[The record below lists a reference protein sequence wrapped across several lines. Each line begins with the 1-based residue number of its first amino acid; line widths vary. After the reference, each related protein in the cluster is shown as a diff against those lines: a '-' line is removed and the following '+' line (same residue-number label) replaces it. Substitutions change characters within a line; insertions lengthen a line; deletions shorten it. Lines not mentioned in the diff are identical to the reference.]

1 MNDEKNIII
10 NIKLSED
17 KIASRLQEIRK
28 EIDKIEN
35 TNKSLQKSLNLVGDN
50 FGVVGKSIENNNKLI
65 KELEKEYNT
74 LQSKLSD
81 NTKATQDYN
90 DSLNRTNKSFQDTSS
105 SIKNLSDSIDKNS
118 DSLDSNK
125 RSLDDLAS
133 SQGDFDNNTRK
144 SIDSSN
150 DFSDTLEDLNDNIED
165 TTENLEKLGD
175 VDIEYDVDTTSLKDA
190 NTALNDLISSESKYG
205 EATDLIRTRTN
216 DLTGALIEETRQIQE
231 IANDLRTVSDINVN
245 VNTERSR
252 DELVDL
258 ANTAVNTRDDI
269 REAVE
274 SVRDF
279 DNVDLNIE
287 GRVNI
292 NTNDAEQSLRNLER
306 DVDRTKVKI
315 DDFARNNKVD
325 VEVDVKFD
333 QSKVNNS
340 IDELNKKLDTT
351 KSKARETKAELQ
363 TIEQLD
369 FRRVN
374 IEDLNVPLDKLTDEA
389 KQFGQTLLDVAINSD
404 LLKTALNNLG
414 IEADSAL
421 SNVIK
426 NLESFL
432 SNWSKA
438 GFSKAGAI
446 SAGIGAGFDIIANAI
461 QKADQSTLDLDE
473 HLKTIKFQSSRTFAR
488 DFADSLKEAMDD
500 VYKGIADMVNSI
512 PRALDD
518 VVSYALGGKSIEQQ
532 ARQNVEDRVAARI
545 EARKEAAEAEL
556 KSIQEAEESLRIKQQ
571 RWERELH
578 DLRLSLNSD
587 TLTDRIEAQK
597 RINEIERQ
605 QAEELYELAERKRKL
620 FEEALKKTIYKIS
633 EEAKKSPYLDENGE
647 VIPPEPGVRRG
658 PRFDFGRASRRSP
671 RRTFTPS
678 DRREIKQEEANY
690 EITEEEV
697 ELTKEQQAAL
707 EDLTATVDKY
717 RDAKEKANKTEQD
730 FLASEPDI
738 IRIAELEKDYN
749 KARQD
754 YEKEELER
762 RYQIQKLESQE
773 GDNSEAIYQIRK
785 KGLEDVN
792 ALLRQR
798 YTLESEQNRVAGARN
813 EEETEQLHKTGL
825 EIRKTELELEKLR
838 REHEKTTGVAV
849 EGLEEEDQELK
860 KIQED
865 QKQLAQ
871 AQRDYSREQERREQQ
886 IRELR
891 RQEGDQSQQIYE
903 IQKKGLEE
911 YIEILQKRLDLE
923 ADTAL
928 LNSKDSEEF
937 SQDDLEK
944 MNRAALELEKYQNI
958 LKNLDDER
966 DIAIRKKEEESQ
978 LEQQRQE
985 QQKQEQ
991 ERLDRIAAKEREYN
1005 KARQYYEIAEIKRR
1019 EELTKLEQN
1028 SEANSDAIKKTR
1040 LAGLNQYLQV
1050 LDKQEAAVRAS
1061 IKDNENKTEQ
1071 EIQSLHR
1078 IKVAR
1083 LQTQNEI
1090 NRLQQDSK
1098 KTEEEVNSSL
1108 TEQQRLL
1115 VDAQQKQRKL
1125 NDENRQYALAQ
1136 IKLQQDLADLR
1147 REEGDNSEAIYQREK
1162 ANLEKKIELLEKQ
1175 VEIYVQISAANSTKD
1190 ENGNPIFTEE
1200 DLDRTNRAE
1209 QELQKALNALMN
1221 LDAERQIA
1229 VQRLE
1234 EQAQAEETL
1243 AMEQALENSKM
1254 EEQQRRLRAF
1264 NDERR
1269 QYEKDEVDRNRR
1281 IAQLRNQ
1288 DVVDEEAILQIRRD
1302 SLIEK
1307 LNILSKEL
1315 EYTESTFNEK
1325 WQLSKK
1331 DIDLTEQEIEA
1342 KHRLEL
1348 QIRQLNTEIYES
1360 YGKGSGLDGVAGM
1373 FDKASNA
1380 SKGFVDNVKDATDAL
1395 ATLGVQ
1401 GGSAIRRLITG
1412 LQKVSKLLTS
1422 GPMIA
1427 IAGIIATIT
1436 IFVKGISKAFDENE
1450 ELVEKLHEAYAS
1462 FEPILKAFETTCK
1475 ILAEG
1480 IIDLVN
1486 VVGRLYRAFAGTE
1499 EMYQKQIKA
1508 AQELKKANEELDK
1521 AKTNLAYREEIRSYK
1536 AAELQRI
1543 IKDTELKSIDERIK
1557 AQKELNKIELQNL
1570 KDREKIAWDAVEI
1583 YQKEMDQ
1590 AKEITKDMVKHMDEL
1605 KVAALKAS
1613 NALKIGMME
1622 NYDAMVAIY
1631 SEFTEEELQIKLDE
1645 IQRKEDMLNAEVAQ
1659 IDELSKAVMHNFN
1672 LQQAILFL
1680 RQKGVSLT
1688 FEERNDWEAIYDK
1701 LLQIKPVLGQFDKE
1715 KSIINESIARVQ
1727 ARKKNNTTKTPKES
1741 EEKGPDYEKY
1751 WEDMFKKASKDLAA
1765 FHKELRDAEKDV
1777 EELGMTAIEVFDR
1790 NLEETLK
1797 DIDARRDEIEAQIME
1812 ILNTKAETD
1821 QERERQQQA
1830 FDYYVE
1836 MWMNMEDL
1844 KTQIS
1849 LKAEKDREKLE
1860 EEAILDSY
1868 ERRAQQLERYY
1879 KRQELTAT
1887 MNQSGTTD
1895 PTKAKSLDPLSSSLM
1910 GLDQAK
1916 DELKLLMDTIKEL
1929 DPASEAYQEF
1939 ADKIVDANMKVI
1951 ESQHKVIDEVV
1962 NTATSYID
1970 AYGSIASSLASYYQA
1985 EQKSVENSSKTE
1997 GEKAALIEDLKR
2009 KEKNATVAS
2018 IAFSTATALA
2028 KGIADAMT
2036 LIYPAN
2042 IVAMITTIAA
2052 VLSGIAQ
2059 AKAAMA
2065 GYAEGGII
2073 PGSSYSGDNVQARV
2087 NSGEMILT
2095 RKQQKQL
2102 FDIANG
2108 NGGNGFNYEL
2118 MVNAFSN
2125 ALTNMPS
2132 PVLDYQEFT
2141 TFSDNVNRYDSLVK
2155 IK

>member
-125 RSLDDLAS
+125 RSLDNLAS

-150 DFSDTLEDLNDNIED
+150 DFSDTLDDLNDNIED

-245 VNTERSR
+245 VNTERSK

-292 NTNDAEQSLRNLER
+292 DTNNAEQSLRNLER
-306 DVDRTKVKI
+306 DVDRTRVKI
-315 DDFARNNKVD
+315 DDFSRNNKVD

-333 QSKVNNS
+333 QSKINNS

-374 IEDLNVPLDKLTDEA
+374 VEDLNVPLDKLTDDA
-389 KQFGQTLLDVAINSD
+389 KQFGQTLLDVAVNSD

-421 SNVIK
+421 SNVVK

-446 SAGIGAGFDIIANAI
+446 TAGLSAGFDIIANAI
-461 QKADQSTLDLDE
+461 RKADQSTLDLDE

-512 PRALDD
+512 PQALDD
-518 VVSYALGGKSIEQQ
+518 IISYSLGGKSIEQT
-532 ARQNVEDRVAARI
+532 ARENVEANVRARI
-545 EARKEAAEAEL
+545 EERKEAAEAEL
-556 KSIQEAEESLRIKQQ
+556 KAIQDAEETLKFKQQ
-571 RWERELH
+571 KWERELQ
-578 DLRLSLNSD
+578 DLRLQLNSD

-597 RINEIERQ
+597 RINEIERK

-633 EEAKKSPYLDENGE
+633 EEAKKAAPTTDTEGSEETPH
-647 VIPPEPGVRRG
+647 RRG
-658 PRFDFGRASRRSP
+658 PRFDFGGVSRRMP
-671 RRTFTPS
+671 RKYPTRS
-678 DRREIKQEEANY
+678 DRREIAKEEAKY
-690 EITEEEV
+690 EITEEDV
-697 ELTKEQQAAL
+697 ELTKEQQAAY
-707 EDLTATVDKY
+707 EDLTSIVEKY
-717 RDAKEKANKTEQD
+717 KDAKEKANKAEQD

-749 KARQD
+749 DARRK
-754 YEKEELER
+754 YEDEELER
-762 RYQIQKLESQE
+762 RYQIQRLESQE
-773 GDNSEAIYQIRK
+773 GDHSEEIYQIRK

-798 YTLESEQNRVAGARN
+798 FTLESEQNRVAGARN
-813 EEETEQLHKTGL
+813 EQEKEQLHKTGL

-838 REHEKTTGVAV
+838 REHERTTSVAV

-871 AQRDYSREQERREQQ
+871 AQRDYSRDQERREQQ

-903 IQKKGLEE
+903 IQKKGLQE
-911 YIEILQKRLDLE
+911 YIEILQKRVDLE
-923 ADTAL
+923 SDKAL
-928 LNSKDSEEF
+928 LNSKDSQEF
-937 SQDDLEK
+937 SQEDLESL
-944 MNRAALELEKYQNI
+944 NRAALELDKYKNI
-958 LKNLDDER
+958 LKNLDEER
-966 DIAIRKKEEESQ
+966 DIAIKKKEEEDK
-978 LEQQRQE
+978 LEQQRQSE
-985 QQKQEQ
+985 QQREE
-991 ERLDRIAAKEREYN
+991 ERLSRIAAKEKEYN
-1005 KARQYYEIAEIKRR
+1005 DARRQYELDEIDRR
-1019 EELTKLEQN
+1019 QELTQLEQN
-1028 SEANSDAIKKTR
+1028 SEENADTIREKR
-1040 LAGLNQYLQV
+1040 IAGLQQYLQV
-1050 LDKQEAAVRAS
+1050 LDKQEEAVREG
-1061 IKDNENKTEQ
+1061 IVDDKNKTEQ
-1071 EIQSLHR
+1071 ELNNLHR
-1078 IKVAR
+1078 IEIARKQANNEIAR
-1083 LQTQNEI
+1083 LQEESNKSTQ
-1090 NRLQQDSK
+1090 
-1098 KTEEEVNSSL
+1098 EENKSL
-1108 TEQQRLL
+1108 SEQEKQLLDIQKRQRE
-1115 VDAQQKQRKL
+1115 L
-1125 NDENRQYALAQ
+1125 NKENRQYSLDQ
-1136 IKLQQDLADLR
+1136 IELQKQLSDLR
-1147 REEGDNSEAIYQREK
+1147 RQEADTSEQEYNLER
-1162 ANLEKKIELLEKQ
+1162 ANLERRIQLLRDQKDL
-1175 VEIYVQISAANSTKD
+1175 YVDLAAANSTINED
-1190 ENGNPIFTEE
+1190 GTPIISEE
-1200 DLDRTNRAE
+1200 DLDRVNRAE
-1209 QELQKALNALMN
+1209 IELAKVEAALYN
-1221 LDAERQIA
+1221 LDQERQRAI
-1229 VQRLE
+1229 QLE
-1234 EQAQAEETL
+1234 Q
-1243 AMEQALENSKM
+1243 
-1254 EEQQRRLRAF
+1254 EEQQRLSQLTAEQQREEEAR
-1264 NDERR
+1264 RR
-1269 QYEKDEVDRNRR
+1269 QQQAIHDINEARRTYESNEVDRRQR
-1281 IAQLRNQ
+1281 IAELRNEEI
-1288 DVVDEEAILQIRRD
+1288 VDEEKILQVRRE
-1302 SLIEK
+1302 SLNEK
-1307 LNILSKEL
+1307 LALLNKEL
-1315 EYTESTFNEK
+1315 DYQRSITQGLNE
-1325 WQLSKK
+1325 
-1331 DIDLTEQEIEA
+1331 LTEEQIDA
-1342 KHRLEL
+1342 QHRLQL
-1348 QIRQLNTEIYES
+1348 QIKETENEITNLS
-1360 YGKGSGLDGVAGM
+1360 SGNGNSNISSL
-1373 FDKASNA
+1373 FDSASDSTN
-1380 SKGFVDNVKDATDAL
+1380 SFVGNVKNATDAL
-1395 ATLGVQ
+1395 ATLGIQ

-1450 ELVEKLHEAYAS
+1450 ELVEKLHEAYKS
-1462 FEPILKAFETTCK
+1462 FEPILRAFETTCK

-1480 IIDLVN
+1480 IIDLV
-1486 VVGRLYRAFAGTE
+1486 GAIGKLYRAFAGTE
-1499 EMYQKQIKA
+1499 EMYQRQIKA
-1508 AQELKKANEELDK
+1508 AQELKKANEDLDK
-1521 AKTNLAYREEIRSYK
+1521 AKQQLALREEIRNQK
-1536 AAELQRI
+1536 ITELEEVV
-1543 IKDTELKSIDERIK
+1543 KDTELKSIDERIK
-1557 AQKELNKIELQNL
+1557 AQEKINKLKLANAKEA
-1570 KDREKIAWDAVEI
+1570 EKIAWEEVRIQQETMNQAEKITDDMIDKLHELELTAI
-1583 YQKEMDQ
+1583 KSTNAMKNAFKE
-1590 AKEITKDMVKHMDEL
+1590 AYNDMVE
-1605 KVAALKAS
+1605 A
-1613 NALKIGMME
+1613 
-1622 NYDAMVAIY
+1622 YTQY
-1631 SEFTEEELQIKLDE
+1631 TEEELQIKIDE
-1645 IQRKEDMLNAEVAQ
+1645 LQLKKDLMDAEIAQ
-1659 IDELSKAVMHNFN
+1659 IDELMKAVMHRGE
-1672 LQQAILFL
+1672 LEEAVILL
-1680 RQKGVSLT
+1680 REKGVALT
-1688 FEERNDWEAIYDK
+1688 AEEAKNWEIIYEK
-1701 LLQIKPVLGQFDKE
+1701 LLQIKPVEFIYDNRLNTL
-1715 KSIINESIARVQ
+1715 NEAMARLQ
-1727 ARKKNNTTKTPKES
+1727 ARKKTDTTKTPKES
-1741 EEKGPDYEKY
+1741 KEEGPDYEKY
-1751 WEDMFKKASKDLAA
+1751 WEDMFKQASKDLAA
-1765 FHKELRDAEKDV
+1765 FHKELREAEKDV
-1777 EELGMTAIEVFDR
+1777 EELGMTAIEIFDR

-1797 DIDARRDEIEAQIME
+1797 DIDARRGEIEAQIME

-1821 QERERQQQA
+1821 QEKERQQQA

-1849 LKAEKDREKLE
+1849 LKAEKDRLKLE

-1868 ERRAQQLERYY
+1868 EKRATQLERYY

-1910 GLDQAK
+1910 GLDKAK
-1916 DELKLLMDTIKEL
+1916 DELKLLMDTIKDL

-1951 ESQHKVIDEVV
+1951 ESQHQVIDEVV
-1962 NTATSYID
+1962 NTATSYMD

-2009 KEKNATVAS
+2009 KEKNATLAS

-2036 LIYPAN
+2036 LMYPAN

-2118 MVNAFSN
+2118 MVNAFSS

-2141 TFSDNVNRYDSLVK
+2141 TFSDNVNRYDNLVK

>member
-28 EIDKIEN
+28 EIDKIEDQ
-35 TNKSLQKSLNLVGDN
+35 NKSLQKSLNLVGDN

-65 KELEKEYNT
+65 KELEKEYNA
-74 LQSKLSD
+74 LESKLAN
-81 NTKATQDYN
+81 NTKATQNYN
-90 DSLNRTNKSFQDTSS
+90 DSLNKTNKSYQDTSS
-105 SIKNLSDSIDKNS
+105 NLKDLSNSLDKNS
-118 DSLDSNK
+118 SSLESNKKELDRLTNSQKDYTTEQNRSKDSAKIFSDALNDVSTSSINASDSLKKVKDNSDIKFNVDSN
-125 RSLDDLAS
+125 
-133 SQGDFDNNTRK
+133 
-144 SIDSSN
+144 SI
-150 DFSDTLEDLNDNIED
+150 
-165 TTENLEKLGD
+165 
-175 VDIEYDVDTTSLKDA
+175 KDA
-190 NTALNDLISSESKYG
+190 NTALNDLVASESKYG

-245 VNTERSR
+245 VNTERSK

-279 DNVDLNIE
+279 NNVDLNVE
-287 GRVNI
+287 GRVDI
-292 NTNDAEQSLRNLER
+292 DTNNAEQSLRNLER

-315 DDFARNNKVD
+315 DDFSRNNKVD
-325 VEVDVKFD
+325 IEVDVKFD

-340 IDELNKKLDTT
+340 IDELNRKLDTT
-351 KSKARETKAELQ
+351 KSKAREAKSELQ

-369 FRRVN
+369 FRRINV
-374 IEDLNVPLDKLTDEA
+374 EDLNVPLDKLTDDA
-389 KQFGQTLLDVAINSD
+389 KNFGQTLLDVAVNSD

-421 SNVIK
+421 SNVVK

-446 SAGIGAGFDIIANAI
+446 TAGLSAGFDIIANAI

-473 HLKTIKFQSSRTFAR
+473 HLKTIKFQSSHTFAR
-488 DFADSLKEAMDD
+488 DFADSIKEAMDD
-500 VYKGIADMVNSI
+500 VYKGIADMINSI
-512 PRALDD
+512 PQALDD
-518 VVSYALGGKSIEQQ
+518 IISYSLGGKSIEQT
-532 ARQNVEDRVAARI
+532 ARDNVEARVRERI

-556 KSIQEAEESLRIKQQ
+556 KSIQDAEETLKFKQQ
-571 RWERELH
+571 KWERELR
-578 DLRLSLNSD
+578 DLRLQLNSD

-620 FEEALKKTIYKIS
+620 FESALKQTIYKIS
-633 EEAKKSPYLDENGE
+633 EEAKKAAPTTTDTEGSEGTPH
-647 VIPPEPGVRRG
+647 RRG
-658 PRFDFGRASRRSP
+658 PRFDFAGVSRRMP
-671 RRTFTPS
+671 RKYPTRS
-678 DRREIKQEEANY
+678 DRREVAKEEAKY

-697 ELTKEQQAAL
+697 ELTKEQAAAY
-707 EDLTATVDKY
+707 EDLTSIVDKY
-717 RDAKEKANKTEQD
+717 RDAKEKANKVEQD

-738 IRIAELEKDYN
+738 IRIAELEKNYN
-749 KARQD
+749 DARRK
-754 YEKEELER
+754 YEEEELER
-762 RYQIQKLESQE
+762 KYQIQKLESQE
-773 GDNSEAIYQIRK
+773 GDHSEEIYQIRK

-792 ALLRQR
+792 KLLRDR

-813 EEETEQLHKTGL
+813 EQEQEQLHKTGL

-838 REHEKTTGVAV
+838 REHEKTTTVAV

-871 AQRDYSREQERREQQ
+871 AQRDYSRDQERREQQ

-911 YIEILQKRLDLE
+911 YIEILQKRVDLE

-928 LNSKDSEEF
+928 LHQKENGEF
-937 SQDDLEK
+937 SEDDLEK
-944 MNRAALELEKYQNI
+944 MNRAALELEKYQNV

-966 DIAIRKKEEESQ
+966 DIAIKKKEEEAQ
-978 LEQQRQE
+978 LEQDRQAQQQKEEERLSRISAKEKEYNDARRQYELDEIDRRQE
-985 QQKQEQ
+985 
-991 ERLDRIAAKEREYN
+991 
-1005 KARQYYEIAEIKRR
+1005 
-1019 EELTKLEQN
+1019 LTQLEQN
-1028 SEANSDAIKKTR
+1028 SEENADTIKEKR
-1040 LAGLNQYLQV
+1040 IAGLQQYLAV
-1050 LDKQEAAVRAS
+1050 LDKQEAAVREG
-1061 IKDNENKTEQ
+1061 IVDENNKTEQ
-1071 EIQSLHR
+1071 ELNNLHR
-1078 IKVAR
+1078 IEIARKQANNEIAR
-1083 LQTQNEI
+1083 LQEESNKATQ
-1090 NRLQQDSK
+1090 
-1098 KTEEEVNSSL
+1098 EENKSL
-1108 TEQQRLL
+1108 SEQEKQLLDIQKRQRE
-1115 VDAQQKQRKL
+1115 L
-1125 NDENRQYALAQ
+1125 NKENRQYSLDQ
-1136 IKLQQDLADLR
+1136 IELQKQLSDLR
-1147 REEGDNSEAIYQREK
+1147 RQEADTSEQEYNLER
-1162 ANLEKKIELLEKQ
+1162 ANLEKKIQLLKDQ
-1175 VEIYVQISAANSTKD
+1175 KDLYVDLAAANSTINED
-1190 ENGNPIFTEE
+1190 GTPIISEE
-1200 DLDRTNRAE
+1200 DLDRVNRAE
-1209 QELQKALNALMN
+1209 IELSKAQAALYN
-1221 LDAERQIA
+1221 LDQERQRAIQLEQEER
-1229 VQRLE
+1229 QRLAQLTA
-1234 EQAQAEETL
+1234 EQQAEE
-1243 AMEQALENSKM
+1243 ES
-1254 EEQQRRLRAF
+1254 R
-1264 NDERR
+1264 RR
-1269 QYEKDEVDRNRR
+1269 QQQAIHDINEARRTYESNEVDRRQR
-1281 IAQLRNQ
+1281 IAELRNEEI
-1288 DVVDEEAILQIRRD
+1288 VDEEKVLQVRRESLEERLALLNKELDYQKSITSQLNELTEEQIDAQHRLQLQIKETENEITNLSNGSGGNS
-1302 SLIEK
+1302 SLGSLFDEA
-1307 LNILSKEL
+1307 NQGSKE
-1315 EYTESTFNEK
+1315 FMGNIK
-1325 WQLSKK
+1325 
-1331 DIDLTEQEIEA
+1331 
-1342 KHRLEL
+1342 
-1348 QIRQLNTEIYES
+1348 N
-1360 YGKGSGLDGVAGM
+1360 
-1373 FDKASNA
+1373 
-1380 SKGFVDNVKDATDAL
+1380 ATDAL
-1395 ATLGVQ
+1395 ATLGIQ

-1436 IFVKGISKAFDENE
+1436 IFVKGISKAFEENE
-1450 ELVEKLHEAYAS
+1450 ELGERLQEVYKS

-1480 IIDLVN
+1480 IIDLV
-1486 VVGRLYRAFAGTE
+1486 GAIGKLYRAFAGTE
-1499 EMYQKQIKA
+1499 EMYQNQINKA
-1508 AQELKKANEELDK
+1508 RELKKATEELEQAKKDFALNEE
-1521 AKTNLAYREEIRSYK
+1521 
-1536 AAELQRI
+1536 QRNERI
-1543 IKDTELKSIDERIK
+1543 AVLNDIVKDTELKSIDERIK
-1557 AQKELNKIELQNL
+1557 AQEEINKLKLQNA
-1570 KDREKIAWDAVEI
+1570 KDEEKLAWDAVKIQQET
-1583 YQKEMDQ
+1583 MDQ
-1590 AKEITKDMVKHMDEL
+1590 AEKITDEMIDKLHELEVEAIKSTNALKAAYREAYKDMVE
-1605 KVAALKAS
+1605 AYT
-1613 NALKIGMME
+1613 E
-1622 NYDAMVAIY
+1622 Y
-1631 SEFTEEELQIKLDE
+1631 TEEELQVK
-1645 IQRKEDMLNAEVAQ
+1645 
-1659 IDELSKAVMHNFN
+1659 IDELQLKKDLMDAEIAQINELMEAVMHRGE
-1672 LQQAILFL
+1672 LEEAVILL
-1680 RQKGVSLT
+1680 REKGVALT
-1688 FEERNDWEAIYDK
+1688 AEEARNWEIIYEK
-1701 LLQIKPVLGQFDKE
+1701 LLQIKPVEFIYDKQLNTL
-1715 KSIINESIARVQ
+1715 NEAMARVQ
-1727 ARKKNNTTKTPKES
+1727 ARKKTDTTKTPKTK
-1741 EEKGPDYEKY
+1741 EEGPDYEKY
-1751 WEDMFKKASKDLAA
+1751 WEDMFKKASKELAA

-1777 EELGMTAIEVFDR
+1777 EELGMTAIEIFDR

-1797 DIDARRDEIEAQIME
+1797 DIDARRGEIEAQIME

-1849 LKAEKDREKLE
+1849 LKAEKDRLKLE
-1860 EEAILDSY
+1860 EEEILDAY
-1868 ERRAQQLERYY
+1868 EKRATQLERYY

-1910 GLDQAK
+1910 NLDKAK
-1916 DELKLLMDTIKEL
+1916 DELKLLMDTIKDL

-1951 ESQHKVIDEVV
+1951 ESQKQVIDEVV
-1962 NTATSYID
+1962 NTATSYMD
-1970 AYGSIASSLASYYQA
+1970 AYGSIASSLASYYDA

-1997 GEKAALIEDLKR
+1997 GEKEALIEDLKR
-2009 KEKNATVAS
+2009 KEKNATLAS

-2036 LIYPAN
+2036 LMYPAN
-2042 IVAMITTIAA
+2042 IIAMITTIAA

-2059 AKAAMA
+2059 AKSAMA

>member
-125 RSLDDLAS
+125 RSLDNLAS

-150 DFSDTLEDLNDNIED
+150 DFSDTLDDLNDNIED

-245 VNTERSR
+245 VNTERSK

-292 NTNDAEQSLRNLER
+292 DTNNAEQSLRNLER

-315 DDFARNNKVD
+315 DDFSRNNKVD

-333 QSKVNNS
+333 QSKINNS

-374 IEDLNVPLDKLTDEA
+374 VEDLNVPLDKLTDDA

-421 SNVIK
+421 SNVVK

-446 SAGIGAGFDIIANAI
+446 TAGIGAGFDIIANAI
-461 QKADQSTLDLDE
+461 RKADQSTLDLDE

-500 VYKGIADMVNSI
+500 VYKGIADIINGI
-512 PRALDD
+512 PRALNDLID
-518 VVSYALGGKSIEQQ
+518 YSLLGGKSIEQQ
-532 ARQNVEDRVAARI
+532 ARQNVEDNVAARI

-556 KSIQEAEESLRIKQQ
+556 KSIQDAEESLRIKQQ
-571 RWERELH
+571 KWERELQ
-578 DLRLSLNSD
+578 DLRLKLNSD

-597 RINEIERQ
+597 RINEIERK

-678 DRREIKQEEANY
+678 DRREIREEEAKY
-690 EITEEEV
+690 EITEEDV

-707 EDLTATVDKY
+707 EDLTDTVDKY
-717 RDAKEKANKTEQD
+717 REAKEKANKTEQD
-730 FLASEPDI
+730 FIASEPDI

-749 KARQD
+749 DARRK
-754 YEKEELER
+754 YEDEELER

-773 GDNSEAIYQIRK
+773 GDHSEEIYQIRK

-798 YTLESEQNRVAGARN
+798 FTLESEQNRVAGARN
-813 EEETEQLHKTGL
+813 EQETEQLHKTGL

-838 REHEKTTGVAV
+838 REHERTTSVAV

-871 AQRDYSREQERREQQ
+871 AQRDYSRDQERREQQ

-903 IQKKGLEE
+903 IQKKGLQE
-911 YIEILQKRLDLE
+911 YIEILEKRVELE
-923 ADTAL
+923 SDKAL
-928 LNSKDSEEF
+928 LNSKDSQEF
-937 SQDDLEK
+937 SQEDLESL
-944 MNRAALELEKYQNI
+944 NRAALELDKYKNI

-966 DIAIRKKEEESQ
+966 DIAIKKKEEEDK
-978 LEQQRQE
+978 LEQQRQAE
-985 QQKQEQ
+985 QQREE
-991 ERLDRIAAKEREYN
+991 ERLSRIAAKEKEYN
-1005 KARQYYEIAEIKRR
+1005 DARRQYELDEIDRR
-1019 EELTKLEQN
+1019 QELTQLEQN
-1028 SEANSDAIKKTR
+1028 SEENADTIKEKR
-1040 LAGLNQYLQV
+1040 IAGLQQYLAV
-1050 LDKQEAAVRAS
+1050 LDKQEEAVREG
-1061 IKDNENKTEQ
+1061 IVDDKNKTEQ
-1071 EIQSLHR
+1071 ELNNLHR
-1078 IKVAR
+1078 IEIARKQANNEIAR
-1083 LQTQNEI
+1083 LQEESNKATQ
-1090 NRLQQDSK
+1090 
-1098 KTEEEVNSSL
+1098 EENKSL
-1108 TEQQRLL
+1108 SEQEKQLLDIQKRQR
-1115 VDAQQKQRKL
+1115 DL
-1125 NDENRQYALAQ
+1125 NKESRQYSLDQ
-1136 IKLQQDLADLR
+1136 IELQKELSDLR
-1147 REEGDNSEAIYQREK
+1147 RQEADTSEQEYNLER
-1162 ANLEKKIELLEKQ
+1162 ANLERRIQLLRDQKDL
-1175 VEIYVQISAANSTKD
+1175 YVDLAAANSTINED
-1190 ENGNPIFTEE
+1190 GTPIISEE
-1200 DLDRTNRAE
+1200 DLDRVNRAE
-1209 QELQKALNALMN
+1209 IELAKVEAALYN
-1221 LDAERQIA
+1221 LDQERQRAI
-1229 VQRLE
+1229 QLE
-1234 EQAQAEETL
+1234 Q
-1243 AMEQALENSKM
+1243 
-1254 EEQQRRLRAF
+1254 EEQQRLSQLTAEQQREEEAR
-1264 NDERR
+1264 RR
-1269 QYEKDEVDRNRR
+1269 QQQAIHDINEARRTYESNEVDRRQR
-1281 IAQLRNQ
+1281 IAELRNEEI
-1288 DVVDEEAILQIRRD
+1288 VDEEKILQVRRE
-1302 SLIEK
+1302 SLNEK
-1307 LNILSKEL
+1307 LALLNREL
-1315 EYTESTFNEK
+1315 DYQRSITQGLNE
-1325 WQLSKK
+1325 
-1331 DIDLTEQEIEA
+1331 LTEEQIDA
-1342 KHRLEL
+1342 QHRLQL
-1348 QIRQLNTEIYES
+1348 QIKETENEITNLS
-1360 YGKGSGLDGVAGM
+1360 SGNGNSNISSL
-1373 FDKASNA
+1373 FDSASDSTN
-1380 SKGFVDNVKDATDAL
+1380 SFVGNVKNATDAL
-1395 ATLGVQ
+1395 ATLGIQ

-1450 ELVEKLHEAYAS
+1450 ELVEKLHEAYKS

-1480 IIDLVN
+1480 IIDLV
-1486 VVGRLYRAFAGTE
+1486 GAIGKLYRAFAGTE
-1499 EMYQKQIKA
+1499 EMYQRQIKA

-1590 AKEITKDMVKHMDEL
+1590 AKEITKDMIKHMDEL

-1715 KSIINESIARVQ
+1715 KSIITESIARVQ
-1727 ARKKNNTTKTPKES
+1727 ARKKTDTTKTPKATK
-1741 EEKGPDYEKY
+1741 EEGPDYEKY
-1751 WEDMFKKASKDLAA
+1751 WEDMFKQASKDLAA
-1765 FHKELRDAEKDV
+1765 FHKELREAEKDV

-1797 DIDARRDEIEAQIME
+1797 DIDARRGEIEAQIME

-1821 QERERQQQA
+1821 QEKERQQQA

-1849 LKAEKDREKLE
+1849 LKAEKERLKLE
-1860 EEAILDSY
+1860 EEAVLDSY
-1868 ERRAQQLERYY
+1868 EKRATQLERYY

-1887 MNQSGTTD
+1887 MNQNGTTD
-1895 PTKAKSLDPLSSSLM
+1895 PTKAISTLDPLSSSLM
-1910 GLDQAK
+1910 NLDKAK
-1916 DELKLLMDTIKEL
+1916 DELKLLLDTLKEL

-1939 ADKIVDANMKVI
+1939 ADKVVDANMKVI
-1951 ESQHKVIDEVV
+1951 ESQQQVIDAVV
-1962 NTATSYID
+1962 ETATSYTD

-1985 EQKSVENSSKTE
+1985 EKKSVQNSNKTA
-1997 GEKAALIEDLKR
+1997 GEKEALIEQIEQ
-2009 KEKNATVAS
+2009 KERMATLAQ
-2018 IAFSTATALA
+2018 IAFSTASSIAQVVADAA
-2028 KGIADAMT
+2028 KAGWPAMIPIIIGGIATVIAS
-2036 LIYPAN
+2036 
-2042 IVAMITTIAA
+2042 IAA
-2052 VLSGIAQ
+2052 
-2059 AKAAMA
+2059 AKNAMS

-2141 TFSDNVNRYDSLVK
+2141 TFSNNTNSYDNLVK

>member
-17 KIASRLQEIRK
+17 KIATRLQEIRK
-28 EIDKIEN
+28 EIDKIED
-35 TNKSLQKSLNLVGDN
+35 TNKSLQKSLNLVGDK
-50 FGVVGKSIENNNKLI
+50 FGVVGKSIESNNKLI

-175 VDIEYDVDTTSLKDA
+175 VDIEYNVDTESLKDA

-245 VNTERSR
+245 VNTERSK

-269 REAVE
+269 REAVQSIE
-274 SVRDF
+274 EF
-279 DNVDLNIE
+279 DNVDLNIDS
-287 GRVNI
+287 RVNI
-292 NTNDAEQSLRNLER
+292 DTTEAQQSLR
-306 DVDRTKVKI
+306 DVDNQIDRTRNKI
-315 DDFARNNKVD
+315 SDFARNNTVD
-325 VEVDVKFD
+325 VNIDLKFD
-333 QSKVNNS
+333 EKKLSDS
-340 IDELNKKLDTT
+340 IDDVNRKLDNT

-369 FRRVN
+369 FRRIN
-374 IEDLNVPLDKLTDEA
+374 IEDLNVPLDKLTDDA
-389 KQFGQTLLDVAINSD
+389 KQFGQTLLDVAVNSD

-421 SNVIK
+421 SNVVK

-432 SNWSKA
+432 ANWSKA

-446 SAGIGAGFDIIANAI
+446 SAGLSAGFDIIANAI

-473 HLKTIKFQSSRTFAR
+473 HLKTIKFQSSHTFAR

-500 VYKGIADMVNSI
+500 VYKGIADIINNI

-545 EARKEAAEAEL
+545 EARKEAAEQEL
-556 KSIQEAEESLRIKQQ
+556 KAIQDAEESLRIKQQ

-578 DLRLSLNSD
+578 DLRLRLNSD

-633 EEAKKSPYLDENGE
+633 EEAKKKSPFIDENGE
-647 VIPPEPGVRRG
+647 VIPPKPGERRG
-658 PRFDFGRASRRSP
+658 PRIQFGSRNTMP

-678 DRREIKQEEANY
+678 DRREIAKEETKY

-738 IRIAELEKDYN
+738 IRIAELEKEYN

-813 EEETEQLHKTGL
+813 EEESEQLHKTGL

-871 AQRDYSREQERREQQ
+871 AQRDYSRAQERREQQ

-966 DIAIRKKEEESQ
+966 DIAIRKKEEEAQ

-1005 KARQYYEIAEIKRR
+1005 DARRQYEENEVNRR
-1019 EELTKLEQN
+1019 EELTKLEQD
-1028 SEANSDAIKKTR
+1028 SDANAETIRQKR
-1040 LAGLNQYLQV
+1040 IEGLREYLQV
-1050 LDKQEAAVRAS
+1050 LDKQQEAVEEG
-1061 IKDNENKTEQ
+1061 IVDDKNKTEQ

-1078 IKVAR
+1078 IKIAR
-1083 LQTQNEI
+1083 IQTQNEI
-1090 NRLQQDSK
+1090 NRLNDEAN
-1098 KTEEEVNSSL
+1098 KTSEEGTKIL
-1108 TEQQRLL
+1108 TEQEKQLAA
-1115 VDAQQKQRKL
+1115 AQQRQRKL
-1125 NDENRQYALAQ
+1125 NDENRQYALDQ
-1136 IKLQQDLADLR
+1136 IQLQQELADLR
-1147 REEGDNSEAIYQREK
+1147 RLDGDQSEAIYEKEK
-1162 ANLEKKIELLEKQ
+1162 ANLERRIELLRTQKDIL
-1175 VEIYVQISAANSTKD
+1175 VDIAAANSTKD
-1190 ENGNPIFTEE
+1190 ENGNLIFSEE
-1200 DLDRTNRAE
+1200 DLDRANRAE
-1209 QELQKALNALMN
+1209 QDLQKAELALHNLNEERRIAV
-1221 LDAERQIA
+1221 ERQNA
-1229 VQRLE
+1229 E
-1234 EQAQAEETL
+1234 AQAAAQL
-1243 AMEQALENSKM
+1243 ATQ
-1254 EEQQRRLRAF
+1254 EQQEANRRQQLADRLRAY
-1264 NDERR
+1264 NDLRR
-1269 QYEKDEVDRNRR
+1269 QYENDEVDRRQR
-1281 IAQLRNQ
+1281 IQELRNE
-1288 DVVDEEAILQIRRD
+1288 DANNEEAILQVRRD
-1302 SLIEK
+1302 SLTAK
-1307 LNILSKEL
+1307 LDLLNKEL
-1315 EYTESTFNEK
+1315 EYTRSTFA
-1325 WQLSKK
+1325 
-1331 DIDLTEQEIEA
+1331 DINNLTEEEVEA
-1342 KHRLEL
+1342 QHRLEL
-1348 QIRQLNTEIYES
+1348 QIKETANEIANLS
-1360 YGKGSGLDGVAGM
+1360 SQNSGAGGLSSM
-1373 FDKASNA
+1373 FDEASDS
-1380 SKGFVDNVKDATDAL
+1380 SKEFMGNIKNATDAL

-1462 FEPILKAFETTCK
+1462 FEPLLKAFETTCK

-1486 VVGRLYRAFAGTE
+1486 AVGRLYRAFAGTE

-1508 AQELKKANEELDK
+1508 AHELADAEEALDK
-1521 AKTNLAYREEIRSYK
+1521 AKQQFALREEARNQEIT
-1536 AAELQRI
+1536 ELEEI
-1543 IKDTELKSIDERIK
+1543 VKDTELKSIDERIK
-1557 AQKELNKIELQNL
+1557 AQ
-1570 KDREKIAWDAVEI
+1570 EKINKLKLAN
-1583 YQKEMDQ
+1583 
-1590 AKEITKDMVKHMDEL
+1590 AKEAEKLAWEEVRIQQETMNQAEKITDDMIDKLHELELSAIKSTNAMKNAFREAYNDMVE
-1605 KVAALKAS
+1605 A
-1613 NALKIGMME
+1613 
-1622 NYDAMVAIY
+1622 YTQY
-1631 SEFTEEELQIKLDE
+1631 TEEELQIK
-1645 IQRKEDMLNAEVAQ
+1645 
-1659 IDELSKAVMHNFN
+1659 IDELQLKKDLMDAEIAQINELMEAVMHRGE
-1672 LQQAILFL
+1672 LEEAVILL
-1680 RQKGVSLT
+1680 REKGVALT
-1688 FEERNDWEAIYDK
+1688 AEEAKNWEIIYEK
-1701 LLQIKPVLGQFDKE
+1701 LLQIKPVEFIYDNQLNTL
-1715 KSIINESIARVQ
+1715 NEAMARLQ
-1727 ARKKNNTTKTPKES
+1727 ARKKNDTTKTPTTK

-1751 WEDMFKKASKDLAA
+1751 WEDMFNKASKDLSA

-1777 EELGMTAIEVFDR
+1777 EELGMTALEIFDR
-1790 NLEETLK
+1790 NLDETLK
-1797 DIDARRDEIEAQIME
+1797 DIDARKGEIEATIME
-1812 ILNTKAETD
+1812 ILNTPATTD
-1821 QERERQQQA
+1821 QERERQQQS
-1830 FDYYVE
+1830 FNYYVE
-1836 MWMNMEDL
+1836 YWNSLEDL

-1849 LKAEKDREKLE
+1849 LKAEKERQKLE

-1868 ERRAQQLERYY
+1868 DRRAQQLERYY
-1879 KRQELTAT
+1879 KRQEYNAT
-1887 MNQSGTTD
+1887 MNANGTTD
-1895 PTKAKSLDPLSSSLM
+1895 PTKAVSTLDPLSSSLLN
-1910 GLDQAK
+1910 LDQAK
-1916 DELKLLMDTIKEL
+1916 DELKLLMDTLKEL

-1939 ADKIVDANMKVI
+1939 ADKVVDANMKVI
-1951 ESQHKVIDEVV
+1951 ESQQKVIDEVV
-1962 NTATSYID
+1962 NTATSYTD

-1985 EQKSVENSSKTE
+1985 EKKSVQNSNKTA
-1997 GEKAALIEDLKR
+1997 GEKEALIEQLEK
-2009 KEKNATVAS
+2009 KERMATLAQ
-2018 IAFSTATALA
+2018 IAFSTASAIAETIA
-2028 KGIADAMT
+2028 KAATVIW
-2036 LIYPAN
+2036 PAN
-2042 IVAMITTIAA
+2042 IPII
-2052 VLSGIAQ
+2052 LGGIATVIAGIAS
-2059 AKAAMA
+2059 AKAAMS

-2073 PGSSYSGDNVQARV
+2073 PGRSYSGDKVQARV
-2087 NSGEMILT
+2087 NSGEMVLT
-2095 RKQQKQL
+2095 MDQQKKL

-2108 NGGNGFNYEL
+2108 KGGISFDYDM
-2118 MVNAFSN
+2118 MVNAFSA
-2125 ALTNMPS
+2125 ALVNMPS
-2132 PVLDYQEFT
+2132 PTLDYQEFT
-2141 TFSDNVNRYDSLVK
+2141 TFSSNVNSYNSLVK

>member
-165 TTENLEKLGD
+165 TAENLEKLGD

-340 IDELNKKLDTT
+340 IDELNKKLDNT

-374 IEDLNVPLDKLTDEA
+374 VEDLNVPLDKLTDEA

-421 SNVIK
+421 SNVVK

-432 SNWSKA
+432 ANWSKA

-597 RINEIERQ
+597 RINEIERK

-633 EEAKKSPYLDENGE
+633 EEAKKSKSPYLDENGE

-749 KARQD
+749 DARRK
-754 YEKEELER
+754 YEDEELER

-911 YIEILQKRLDLE
+911 YIEILQKRVDLE

-928 LNSKDSEEF
+928 LHQKENGEF
-937 SQDDLEK
+937 SEDDLEK

-966 DIAIRKKEEESQ
+966 DIAIKKKEEESQ
-978 LEQQRQE
+978 LEQQRQAE
-985 QQKQEQ
+985 QQREQ
-991 ERLDRIAAKEREYN
+991 DRLDRIAAKEKEYN
-1005 KARQYYEIAEIKRR
+1005 DARRQYELDEIDRR
-1019 EELTKLEQN
+1019 QELTQLEQD
-1028 SEANSDAIKKTR
+1028 SDANADAIREKR
-1040 LAGLNQYLQV
+1040 IAGLEDYLKV
-1050 LDKQEAAVRAS
+1050 LDKQEEAVKEG
-1061 IKDNENKTEQ
+1061 IVDDKNKTEQ
-1071 EIQSLHR
+1071 ELNNLHR
-1078 IKVAR
+1078 IEIAR
-1083 LQTQNEI
+1083 RQTQNEI
-1090 NRLQQDSK
+1090 NRLRQESNKSTQ
-1098 KTEEEVNSSL
+1098 EETKSL
-1108 TEQQRLL
+1108 SEQEKQLFDIQKRQR
-1115 VDAQQKQRKL
+1115 DL
-1125 NDENRQYALAQ
+1125 NKENRQYSLDQ
-1136 IKLQQDLADLR
+1136 IELQRELSDLR
-1147 REEGDNSEAIYQREK
+1147 RQDSDTSEEIYNKER
-1162 ANLEKKIELLEKQ
+1162 ANLERRIQLLKDQ
-1175 VEIYVQISAANSTKD
+1175 KDIYVDLAAANSTINED
-1190 ENGNPIFTEE
+1190 GTPIISEE
-1200 DLDRTNRAE
+1200 DLDRVNRAE
-1209 QELQKALNALMN
+1209 IELAKAQAALYN
-1221 LDAERQIA
+1221 LDQERQRAIQLA
-1229 VQRLE
+1229 EEERQRLS
-1234 EQAQAEETL
+1234 QLTA
-1243 AMEQALENSKM
+1243 
-1254 EEQQRRLRAF
+1254 EQQREEEARRAQQQAIHDI
-1264 NDERR
+1264 NEARR
-1269 QYEKDEVDRNRR
+1269 TYESNEVDRRQR
-1281 IAQLRNQ
+1281 IAELRNEEI
-1288 DVVDEEAILQIRRD
+1288 VDEEKILEVRRESLTERLALLNKELDYQRSITEGLNELTEEQIDAQHRLQLQIR
-1302 SLIEK
+1302 
-1307 LNILSKEL
+1307 EL
-1315 EYTESTFNEK
+1315 ENEINN
-1325 WQLSKK
+1325 LS
-1331 DIDLTEQEIEA
+1331 
-1342 KHRLEL
+1342 
-1348 QIRQLNTEIYES
+1348 
-1360 YGKGSGLDGVAGM
+1360 SGNGNSNISSL
-1373 FDKASNA
+1373 FDSASNSA
-1380 SKGFVDNVKDATDAL
+1380 GGLVDNVKNATDAL
-1395 ATLGVQ
+1395 ATLGIQ

-1462 FEPILKAFETTCK
+1462 FEPILKGFETTCK

-1486 VVGRLYRAFAGTE
+1486 AVGRLYRAFAGTE

-1508 AQELKKANEELDK
+1508 SQELKKANEELDK
-1521 AKTNLAYREEIRSYK
+1521 AKTDLAYREEIRSYK

-1605 KVAALKAS
+1605 KVAALKAT

-1631 SEFTEEELQIKLDE
+1631 TEFTEEELQIKLDE

-1701 LLQIKPVLGQFDKE
+1701 LLQIKPILGQFDKE
-1715 KSIINESIARVQ
+1715 KSIVSEAISRVQ
-1727 ARKKNNTTKTPKES
+1727 ARKKTNTTKTPKES

-1751 WEDMFKKASKDLAA
+1751 WEDMFKQASKDLAA

-1797 DIDARRDEIEAQIME
+1797 DIDARRGEIEAQIME
-1812 ILNTKAETD
+1812 ILNTPATTD
-1821 QERERQQQA
+1821 QEIERQQQA

-2036 LIYPAN
+2036 LMYPAN

-2059 AKAAMA
+2059 AKSAMA

-2073 PGSSYSGDNVQARV
+2073 PGSSYSGDKVQARV

-2155 IK
+2155 IR

>member
-35 TNKSLQKSLNLVGDN
+35 QNKSLQKSLNLVGDN

-175 VDIEYDVDTTSLKDA
+175 VDIEYNVDTESLKDA

-269 REAVE
+269 IEAVE
-274 SVRDF
+274 SIRDF

-374 IEDLNVPLDKLTDEA
+374 VEDLNVPLDKLTDEA

-421 SNVIK
+421 SNVVK

-432 SNWSKA
+432 ANWSKA

-446 SAGIGAGFDIIANAI
+446 SAGLSAGFDIIANAI
-461 QKADQSTLDLDE
+461 RKADQSTLDLDE

-500 VYKGIADMVNSI
+500 VYKEIADMINSI
-512 PRALDD
+512 PQALDD
-518 VVSYALGGKSIEQQ
+518 VVSYALGGKSIEQT
-532 ARQNVEDRVAARI
+532 ARENVEANVRARI
-545 EARKEAAEAEL
+545 EERKEAAEAEL
-556 KSIQEAEESLRIKQQ
+556 KSIQEAEETLKFKQQ

-597 RINEIERQ
+597 RINEIERK

-633 EEAKKSPYLDENGE
+633 EEAKKAAPTTTDTEGSEETPH
-647 VIPPEPGVRRG
+647 RRG
-658 PRFDFGRASRRSP
+658 PRFDFGGVSRRMP
-671 RRTFTPS
+671 RKYPTRS
-678 DRREIKQEEANY
+678 DRREIAKEEANY

-730 FLASEPDI
+730 FIASEPDI

-749 KARQD
+749 EARRK
-754 YEKEELER
+754 YEDEELER
-762 RYQIQKLESQE
+762 KYQIQKLESQE

-838 REHEKTTGVAV
+838 REHEKTNSVVV
-849 EGLEEEDQELK
+849 EGLEEEDQGLK

-911 YIEILQKRLDLE
+911 YIEILQKRVDLE

-928 LNSKDSEEF
+928 LHQKENGEF
-937 SQDDLEK
+937 SEDDLEK
-944 MNRAALELEKYQNI
+944 MNKAALELEKYQNI

-966 DIAIRKKEEESQ
+966 DIAIKKKEEESQ

-985 QQKQEQ
+985 EQ
-991 ERLDRIAAKEREYN
+991 RKEEERLSKIAAKEKDYN
-1005 KARQYYEIAEIKRR
+1005 DARRQYELDEITRR
-1019 EELTKLEQN
+1019 EELTKLEQDSDAN
-1028 SEANSDAIKKTR
+1028 SEAIRQKR
-1040 LAGLNQYLQV
+1040 IEGLNQYLQV
-1050 LDKQEAAVRAS
+1050 LDKQEKAVKEG
-1061 IKDNENKTEQ
+1061 IVDDKNKTEQ

-1078 IKVAR
+1078 IEVAR
-1083 LQTQNEI
+1083 RQTQNEI
-1090 NRLQQDSK
+1090 NRLQQETN
-1098 KTEEEVNSSL
+1098 KTSEEGTKIL
-1108 TEQQRLL
+1108 TEQEKQLAA
-1115 VDAQQKQRKL
+1115 AQQRQRKL
-1125 NDENRQYALAQ
+1125 NDENRKYALDQ
-1136 IKLQQDLADLR
+1136 IQLQQELADLR
-1147 REEGDNSEAIYQREK
+1147 RLDGDQSEAIYEKEK
-1162 ANLEKKIELLEKQ
+1162 ANLERRIELLRTQKDIL
-1175 VEIYVQISAANSTKD
+1175 VDIAAANSTKD
-1190 ENGNPIFTEE
+1190 ENGNLIFSEE
-1200 DLDRTNRAE
+1200 DLDRANRAE
-1209 QELQKALNALMN
+1209 QDLQKAELALHNLNEERRIAV
-1221 LDAERQIA
+1221 ERQNA
-1229 VQRLE
+1229 E
-1234 EQAQAEETL
+1234 AQAAAQL
-1243 AMEQALENSKM
+1243 ATQ
-1254 EEQQRRLRAF
+1254 EQQEANRRQQLADGLRAY
-1264 NDERR
+1264 NDLRR
-1269 QYEKDEVDRNRR
+1269 QFENDEVDRRQR
-1281 IAQLRNQ
+1281 IQELRNE
-1288 DVVDEEAILQIRRD
+1288 DADNEEAILQVRRD
-1302 SLIEK
+1302 GLTARLDL
-1307 LNILSKEL
+1307 LNKEL
-1315 EYTESTFNEK
+1315 EYTRSTFA
-1325 WQLSKK
+1325 
-1331 DIDLTEQEIEA
+1331 DINNLTEEEVEA
-1342 KHRLEL
+1342 QHRLEL
-1348 QIRQLNTEIYES
+1348 QIKETANEIANLS
-1360 YGKGSGLDGVAGM
+1360 SQNGGVGGLSGM
-1373 FDKASNA
+1373 FDEASDS
-1380 SKGFVDNVKDATDAL
+1380 SKEFMGNIKNATDAL

-1486 VVGRLYRAFAGTE
+1486 AVGRLYRAFAGTE

-1521 AKTNLAYREEIRSYK
+1521 AKTNLAYREEIRSYR

-1631 SEFTEEELQIKLDE
+1631 SEFTEKELQIKLDE

-1680 RQKGVSLT
+1680 RKKGVSLT
-1688 FEERNDWEAIYDK
+1688 FEEKNDWEAIYDK
-1701 LLQIKPVLGQFDKE
+1701 LLQIKPILGQFDKE
-1715 KSIINESIARVQ
+1715 KSIINESIERVRARN
-1727 ARKKNNTTKTPKES
+1727 KTNTTKTPKAT

-1777 EELGMTAIEVFDR
+1777 EELGMTALEIFDR
-1790 NLEETLK
+1790 NLDETLK
-1797 DIDARRDEIEAQIME
+1797 DIDARKGEIEATIME
-1812 ILNTKAETD
+1812 ILNTPATTD

-1836 MWMNMEDL
+1836 YWNSLEDL

-1849 LKAEKDREKLE
+1849 LKAAKEREKLE

-1868 ERRAQQLERYY
+1868 EKRAQQLERYY
-1879 KRQELTAT
+1879 RRMEYNKT
-1887 MNQSGTTD
+1887 MNQNGTTD
-1895 PTKAKSLDPLSSSLM
+1895 PTKAVSTLDPLSSSLLN
-1910 GLDQAK
+1910 LDQAK
-1916 DELKLLMDTIKEL
+1916 DELKLLMDTLKEL

-1939 ADKIVDANMKVI
+1939 ADKVVEANMKVI
-1951 ESQHKVIDEVV
+1951 ESQQQVIDEVV
-1962 NTATSYID
+1962 NTANSYID
-1970 AYGSIASSLASYYQA
+1970 SYGAIAGALASYYQA
-1985 EQKSVENSSKTE
+1985 EKKSVQNSNKTA
-1997 GEKAALIEDLKR
+1997 GEKEALIEQLEK
-2009 KEKNATVAS
+2009 KERMATLAQ
-2018 IAFSTATALA
+2018 IAFSTASSIAQVVADAA
-2028 KGIADAMT
+2028 KAGWPAMIPIILGGIAT
-2036 LIYPAN
+2036 VISS
-2042 IVAMITTIAA
+2042 IAA
-2052 VLSGIAQ
+2052 
-2059 AKAAMA
+2059 AKSAMS

-2118 MVNAFSN
+2118 MVNAFSA

-2132 PVLDYQEFT
+2132 PTLDYQEFT

-2155 IK
+2155 IR